1 VHTLSMEM
9 RVGIFTL
16 VVLAFLSFGLFWL
29 NGGRF
34 MERGYPVEIKF
45 ARVDGLRP
53 GAPVKLSGVDV
64 GRVKKIFFTPD
75 QNVMVVIWLRPEFR
89 VTEGSQAVITTA
101 GVIGEKHLEIRPG
114 KSQKPLPSGQRLVGV
129 DPIATEDF
137 YRIVS
142 DILVDLKDMTN
153 SFKTLVD
160 DEETMASL
168 RNSIKQINTITAN
181 LQTFTEQ
188 LNNVPLESMV
198 AKLDRTLTNIESIT
212 SSAEPGI
219 KAIVSEVT
227 TASEQLTT
235 VLVKANRF
243 MDELNGDSQ
252 ATEDIRHIL
261 ELTESTMA
269 NIESLTYTLAQ
280 EKDRVGPLMD
290 EAENAIGSISSAA
303 NSIEQMVNDLS
314 SSEEGG
320 KPTSLKKTLQETSEL
335 VRKANGYVTALERMR
350 HRVGYTIN
358 EENDWQLNYRLDM
371 GLSDRS
377 SLVFDWHDI
386 GDNNSLSLQYGLSF
400 KGLRAR
406 LGYIHKDFGGGLDWQ
421 PSARWVYSLDFRN
434 PNNWETDL
442 TGSYLFN
449 EHWQLGITGFNLF
462 DDPTLALQLG
472 YWF

>member
-1 VHTLSMEM
+1 MRALSIET

-45 ARVDGLRP
+45 SRVDGLRP

-75 QNVMVVIWLRPEFR
+75 QKVMVVILLRPEFR
-89 VTEGSQAVITTA
+89 VTEDSQAVITTA

-114 KSQKPLPSGQRLVGV
+114 RSRNPLPSGQRLVGI
-129 DPIATEDF
+129 DPVSTEDF
-137 YRIVS
+137 YQSVS
-142 DILVDLKDMTN
+142 DILADLKDMTS
-153 SFKTLVD
+153 SFKTLID
-160 DEETMASL
+160 DEETITSL
-168 RNSIKQINTITAN
+168 RNSIKRFNVITAN
-181 LQTFTEQ
+181 LQTFTDQ
-188 LNNVPLESMV
+188 LNDVPLRSMA
-198 AKLDRTLTNIESIT
+198 AKLDRTLTHIESIA

-227 TASEQLTT
+227 IASEQLTT

-243 MDELNGDSQ
+243 MDELNGDGQ

-261 ELTESTMA
+261 ELTENTME

-280 EKDRVGPLMD
+280 EKDRVGPLME
-290 EAENAIGSISSAA
+290 EAENAISSISSAA
-303 NSIEQMVNDLS
+303 NSIEQLVNDLS
-314 SSEEGG
+314 DSEEGG
-320 KPTSLKKTLQETSEL
+320 KQTSIKKTLQETSEL

-350 HRVGYTIN
+350 HRVGYTVNDKN
-358 EENDWQLNYRLDM
+358 EWQLNYRLDT
-371 GLSDRS
+371 GLSNRS

-400 KGLRAR
+400 KSLRAR
-406 LGYIHKDFGGGLDWQ
+406 LGYIHEDFGGGLDWQ

-434 PNNWETDL
+434 PDNWEADL
-442 TGSYLFN
+442 TGSYFFN
-449 EHWQLGITGFNLF
+449 DHWQMGVSGYNIF